1 MLPVCPAS
9 IGGSRESDYS
19 AWVSRGGQRLVGVI
33 GYDEGTTMSQGRVRP
48 HADVL
53 ALTVHGPAGALD
65 LVVPAGAVVTDVARE
80 YAVQAGLSAI
90 PLLFSR
96 TGGLL
101 LASASLTDVGV
112 GTGDILV
119 AAAGV
124 HRGSVAV
131 PPQSTGP
138 DRSSV
143 SAVAVLWCTVTAAVA
158 VLAGWCAAHASATD
172 RDLATAV
179 LAATALLGLVPAGR
193 HAVPRVLAAPCF
205 LGAAAFAWVWD
216 PAPERL
222 PMVVGVTAAG
232 VAVGAAV
239 VRAVAAR
246 AEAQLRVVVVAG
258 TLVFAVTG
266 VVTLMG
272 WAPRVA
278 WAVLLVGALLA
289 ARFVPA
295 VAVEVPDQYLV
306 DFERL
311 AVTAWSAR
319 DRGPRRRVRSIV
331 PIGAVAEVADRG
343 AHLLAAATAS
353 ILVAALVTAPL
364 LLGAASLPVDRIGAR
379 LEVALVGAG
388 LLLAGRSY
396 RQPAARVQLR
406 LAGLACWAALAAYA
420 VPLLSAGQLLTL
432 SLTAVGLGVVVV
444 VVAMATG
451 HGWRSAWWSR
461 RAEVAEALSGSAAL
475 AVVLVSSGVFRQLW
489 EMTS

>member
-1 MLPVCPAS
+1 
-9 IGGSRESDYS
+9 
-19 AWVSRGGQRLVGVI
+19 LVGVI
-33 GYDEGTTMSQGRVRP
+33 GYDEGTTMTQGRVRP
-48 HADVL
+48 PADVL

-65 LVVPAGAVVTDVARE
+65 LMVPSAAVVTDVARE

-90 PLLFSR
+90 PLLYSR
-96 TGGLL
+96 TGDPL
-101 LASASLTDVGV
+101 LASSSLTDVGV
-112 GTGDILV
+112 DTGDILV

-124 HRGSVAV
+124 HRASLVAPTSSSGS
-131 PPQSTGP
+131 
-138 DRSSV
+138 DRAPV

-158 VLAGWCAAHASATD
+158 VLAGWCAAHASPTD

-179 LAATALLGLVPAGR
+179 LAGTALLGLVPAGR
-193 HAVPRVLAAPCF
+193 HAVPRALASPCF

-222 PMVVGVTAAG
+222 PIVVGVTATG

-239 VRAVAAR
+239 VRAGAGR
-246 AEAQLRVVVVAG
+246 AEAQLSVVVVAG

-266 VVTLMG
+266 VVTLTG

-278 WAVLLVGALLA
+278 WAVVPVGALLA

-295 VAVEVPDQYLV
+295 VAVDVPDQYLV

-319 DRGPRRRVRSIV
+319 DRGPRRRVRSLV

-343 AHLLAAATAS
+343 GRLVAAATAC
-353 ILVAALVTAPL
+353 ILLVAVVTAPL
-364 LLGAASLPVDRIGAR
+364 LLWAATLPVDRVGAR
-379 LEVALVGAG
+379 LEVVLVGAG

-396 RQPAARVQLR
+396 RQPAARLQLR

-420 VPLLSAGQLLTL
+420 VPRMSTSQLFTL
-432 SLTAVGLGVVVV
+432 SLVAVGLGVVVV

-451 HGWRSAWWSR
+451 RGWRSAWWSR
-461 RAEVAEALSGSAAL
+461 RAEVAEALCGSSAL
-475 AVVLVSSGVFRQLW
+475 AVVLVSSGIFRQLW

>member
-1 MLPVCPAS
+1 MA
-9 IGGSRESDYS
+9 
-19 AWVSRGGQRLVGVI
+19 
-33 GYDEGTTMSQGRVRP
+33 QGRVRAP
-48 HADVL
+48 ADVL

-90 PLLFSR
+90 PLLYSR
-96 TGGLL
+96 SGVLL
-101 LASASLTDVGV
+101 LASSSLTDVGV
-112 GTGDILV
+112 DTGDILV

-124 HRGSVAV
+124 HRGSVAATR
-131 PPQSTGP
+131 PSSGP
-138 DRSSV
+138 DRASV
-143 SAVAVLWCTVTAAVA
+143 SAVAVLWCTITAAVA
-158 VLAGWCAAHASATD
+158 VLAGWCAAHASPTD

-216 PAPERL
+216 PAPEQL

-239 VRAVAAR
+239 VRTVASR
-246 AEAQLRVVVVAG
+246 AEAQLQVVVVAG

-272 WAPRVA
+272 WSPRVA

-295 VAVEVPDQYLV
+295 AAIEVPDQYLV

-343 AHLLAAATAS
+343 GRLVASATAS
-353 ILVAALVTAPL
+353 ILVVALVTAPL
-364 LLGAASLPVDRIGAR
+364 LLWTATLPVDRVGAR

-406 LAGLACWAALAAYA
+406 LSGLACWAALAAYA
-420 VPLLSAGQLLTL
+420 VPRMSTGQLFTL
-432 SLTAVGLGVVVV
+432 SLVTVGLGVVVV

-451 HGWRSAWWSR
+451 RGWRSAWWSR
-461 RAEVAEALSGSAAL
+461 RAEVAEALCGSSAL
-475 AVVLVSSGVFRQLW
+475 AAVLVSSGVFRQLW

>member
-1 MLPVCPAS
+1 
-9 IGGSRESDYS
+9 
-19 AWVSRGGQRLVGVI
+19 
-33 GYDEGTTMSQGRVRP
+33 
-48 HADVL
+48 
-53 ALTVHGPAGALD
+53 
-65 LVVPAGAVVTDVARE
+65 
-80 YAVQAGLSAI
+80 
-90 PLLFSR
+90 
-96 TGGLL
+96 
-101 LASASLTDVGV
+101 
-112 GTGDILV
+112 
-119 AAAGV
+119 
-124 HRGSVAV
+124 
-131 PPQSTGP
+131 
-138 DRSSV
+138 V
-143 SAVAVLWCTVTAAVA
+143 SAAAVLWCTVTAAVA
-158 VLAGWCAAHASATD
+158 VLAGWCAAHASPTD
-172 RDLATAV
+172 RDVATAV
-179 LAATALLGLVPAGR
+179 LAVTALLGLVPAGR

-205 LGAAAFAWVWD
+205 LGAAAFAWTWD

-246 AEAQLRVVVVAG
+246 AEAQLQVAVIAG
-258 TLVFAVTG
+258 SLVFAVTG
-266 VVTLMG
+266 IVTLMG

-343 AHLLAAATAS
+343 GRLVAAATAS
-353 ILVAALVTAPL
+353 ILVVALVAAPL
-364 LLGAASLPVDRIGAR
+364 LLWTATLPVDRIGAR

-396 RQPAARVQLR
+396 RHPAARVLLR

-420 VPLLSAGQLLTL
+420 VPRMSTGQLLTL
-432 SLTAVGLGVVVV
+432 SLVAIGLGVVVV

-451 HGWRSAWWSR
+451 RGWRSAWWSR
-461 RAEVAEALSGSAAL
+461 RAEVAEALCGSAAL
-475 AVVLVSSGVFRQLW
+475 AVVLVSSGIFRQLW

>member
-1 MLPVCPAS
+1 M
-9 IGGSRESDYS
+9 
-19 AWVSRGGQRLVGVI
+19 
-33 GYDEGTTMSQGRVRP
+33 THGRVRAP
-48 HADVL
+48 ADIL

-90 PLLFSR
+90 PLLYSR
-96 TGGLL
+96 SGALL
-101 LASASLTDVGV
+101 LASSSLGDVGV
-112 GTGDILV
+112 DTGDILV

-124 HRGSVAV
+124 HRGAVAV
-131 PPQSTGP
+131 SDSGAGP
-138 DRSSV
+138 DHARV

-158 VLAGWCAAHASATD
+158 VLSGWCAAHAASTD
-172 RDLATAV
+172 RDLATAL

-193 HAVPRVLAAPCF
+193 NAVPRVLAAPCF
-205 LGAAAFAWVWD
+205 LGAAAFAWAWD

-232 VAVGAAV
+232 FAVGAAV
-239 VRAVAAR
+239 VRTVAGR
-246 AEAQLRVVVVAG
+246 AEAQLQVVIVAG

-266 VVTLMG
+266 VLTLMG
-272 WAPRVA
+272 WSPRVA

-295 VAVEVPDQYLV
+295 AAIEVPDQYLV

-343 AHLLAAATAS
+343 GRLLASATAS
-353 ILVAALVTAPL
+353 ILVVTLVTAPL
-364 LLGAASLPVDRIGAR
+364 LLWTATLPVDRVGAR
-379 LEVALVGAG
+379 LEVTLVGAG

-420 VPLLSAGQLLTL
+420 VPRMSTGQLLAL
-432 SLTAVGLGVVVV
+432 SLVAVGLGVVVV

-451 HGWRSAWWSR
+451 RGWRSAWWSR
-461 RAEVAEALSGSAAL
+461 RAEVAEALCGSSAL
-475 AVVLVSSGVFRQLW
+475 AVVLVSSGIFRQLW

>member
-1 MLPVCPAS
+1 M
-9 IGGSRESDYS
+9 
-19 AWVSRGGQRLVGVI
+19 
-33 GYDEGTTMSQGRVRP
+33 TQGRVRP
-48 HADVL
+48 AADVL

-65 LVVPAGAVVTDVARE
+65 LVVPAGAAVTDVARE
-80 YAVQAGLSAI
+80 YAVQGGLSAI
-90 PLLFSR
+90 PLLYTRS
-96 TGGLL
+96 GDLL
-101 LASASLTDVGV
+101 LASSALTDTGV
-112 GTGDILV
+112 DTGDILV
-119 AAAGV
+119 ATAGV
-124 HRGSVAV
+124 HRATAVA
-131 PPQSTGP
+131 PAPGP
-138 DRSSV
+138 HRDRPTV
-143 SAVAVLWCTVTAAVA
+143 SAVAVLWCTLTAAVA
-158 VLAGWCAAHASATD
+158 VLAGWCAAHASSTD
-172 RDLATAV
+172 RDTATAV
-179 LAATALLGLVPAGR
+179 LAATALLGLVPTGR
-193 HAVPRVLAAPCF
+193 HVVPRLLAAPCF

-216 PAPERL
+216 PVPERL
-222 PMVVGVTAAG
+222 PLVVGVTAAG

-239 VRAVAAR
+239 VRAVAGR

-343 AHLLAAATAS
+343 GRMVAAATTCV
-353 ILVAALVTAPL
+353 LVVALVTAPL
-364 LLGAASLPVDRIGAR
+364 LLWTATLPVDRVGAR
-379 LEVALVGAG
+379 LEVGLVGAG

-396 RQPAARVQLR
+396 RQPAARMLLR
-406 LAGLACWAALAAYA
+406 CAGLGCWAALAAYA
-420 VPLLSAGQLLTL
+420 VPRMSDGQLLTL
-432 SLTAVGLGVVVV
+432 SFVAVALGVVAVV
-444 VVAMATG
+444 AAMATG
-451 HGWRSAWWSR
+451 RGWRSAWWSR
-461 RAEVAEALSGSAAL
+461 RAEVAEAMCGSSAL